1 MDLGVPAP
9 PTVPLRTTATLILSA
24 LVAALGGL
32 LFGFDTAVIA
42 GTTHSLTQV
51 FSLSAATLG
60 VTVSSALWGTIGG
73 ALLGGWTGERFGRRD
88 SLRVMALL
96 YLFSA
101 IGCALAG
108 NWYFLLAARIIG
120 GLGIGGS
127 SVLGPVY
134 IAEISPARLRGRMV
148 GFFQLN
154 VVVGILLAYL
164 SNYLVSLR
172 HLGAT
177 EWRWQLAVPALPSAA
192 FLLLLFAIPRSPRW
206 LAKQKQY
213 GAARD
218 VLIRIGEPDAEAE
231 LARMVESVELED
243 RLSGEKLFSGVT
255 GFPSFW
261 PSPLPHFPNFPAST
275 PSCITSMTSSRRL
288 VRVPSPGVCKR
299 SPSGQRTWSSP
310 CWQCSSSTRLG
321 AGFCC

>member
-42 GTTHSLTQV
+42 GTTYSLTQV

-73 ALLGGWTGERFGRRD
+73 ALLGGWTGERFGRAT
-88 SLRVMALL
+88 LRVMALL

-120 GLGIGGS
+120 GLGIGGPPPALFILPS
-127 SVLGPVY
+127 FSGAASRQNGGVLSTECRCRHSAGLPL
-134 IAEISPARLRGRMV
+134 ELPDL
-148 GFFQLN
+148 
-154 VVVGILLAYL
+154 
-164 SNYLVSLR
+164 LR

-213 GAARD
+213 GAAR
-218 VLIRIGEPDAEAE
+218 
-231 LARMVESVELED
+231 M
-243 RLSGEKLFSGVT
+243 
-255 GFPSFW
+255 
-261 PSPLPHFPNFPAST
+261 
-275 PSCITSMTSSRRL
+275 C
-288 VRVPSPGVCKR
+288 
-299 SPSGQRTWSSP
+299 
-310 CWQCSSSTRLG
+310 
-321 AGFCC
+321 